1 MSSFSREFS
10 KLLIRFVPSIENCV
24 AYCIEKRNSLH
35 RICTK
40 YDKMQILMQYAA
52 RRNHPWKR
60 FGWVSMDD
68 DKFSELIRNMRLMRS
83 NDSNF
88 AAEKFL
94 NFEDLSE
101 EQKTQME
108 KEFGKKKK
116 TWMEN
121 SLFYNYYDNDDSF

>member
-1 MSSFSREFS
+1 
-10 KLLIRFVPSIENCV
+10 
-24 AYCIEKRNSLH
+24 
-35 RICTK
+35 
-40 YDKMQILMQYAA
+40 
-52 RRNHPWKR
+52 
-60 FGWVSMDD
+60 MDD